1 MGSEKGNMASKQPA
15 TRKFDLTAIASQ
27 ILILLVLAG
36 AARFAGIDT
45 PLVPA
50 ALSYLILSIALR
62 KLVPGNHRRGVAYLR
77 ADIFDKAIE
86 EFGASYRF
94 FERHSWL
101 DRFRYLTLFSS
112 SRVGYR
118 EMALLNSAYCYARL
132 GDDRKVR
139 EYYEKTLKQF
149 PESEIAKSALQMF
162 DAAQL

>member
-1 MGSEKGNMASKQPA
+1 MASKQPTA
-15 TRKFDLTAIASQ
+15 RKIAWMAIVSQ
-27 ILILLVLAG
+27 IFILLALAG
-36 AARFAGIDT
+36 IARLAGIET
-45 PLVPA
+45 PFVPA
-50 ALSYLILSIALR
+50 ALVYLILSIALR

-77 ADIFDKAIE
+77 ANSFDKAIE

-94 FERHSWL
+94 FERHPWL
-101 DRFRYLTLFSS
+101 DRFRYITLFSS

-132 GDDRKVR
+132 GDDRKAR

-162 DAAQL
+162 DAARL